1 MVNNNFSEVIILMY
15 RFTYKKFIT
24 LLMIVLVIIGGVI
37 WYKEQTANKEAPKR
51 ANFVLNIIEL
61 GEVNG

>member
-1 MVNNNFSEVIILMY
+1 MY